1 MSDEDSAFASF
12 ERKWLEANPEQSAVL
27 VFLKPGQRQ
36 RARAFGSLIH
46 ELTQTAF
53 VVRETQVAAA
63 KLSWWQQ
70 ELMGAAA
77 GNPRHPISREL
88 FRDPRVAAIDVRL
101 WRALI
106 DGAIAQLDVS
116 FPSDF
121 EGMLA
126 SLSDFF
132 GPVASI
138 ETQLADGDPSQFDAI
153 AKLWICSHLLL
164 VAQNA
169 SHFAERTSMPL
180 DLLARHGASRA
191 DLVASSPAQIAV
203 IKDFIGQ
210 VRDTMTENRRQIS
223 DGSLGRLVRVRV
235 DRWLADRAV
244 LADDPADYLSRHAR
258 NLRWRSL
265 WWAWQEARHLTSRSA
280 NPTSER
286 AA

>member
-1 MSDEDSAFASF
+1 MSGEDSAFASF
-12 ERKWLEANPEQSAVL
+12 ERKWLEANPEQAAVL
-27 VFLKPGQRQ
+27 VFLRPAQRQ
-36 RARAFGSLIH
+36 SARAFGSLIH

-53 VVRETQVAAA
+53 VVREAQVAAA

-70 ELMGAAA
+70 ELIGAAA

-88 FRDPRVAAIDVRL
+88 FRNVSAIDPAI

-106 DGAIAQLDVS
+106 DGAIAQLDAS
-116 FPSDF
+116 FPSSFKD
-121 EGMLA
+121 LIT

-132 GPVASI
+132 GPVAAI
-138 ETQLADGDPSQFDAI
+138 ETQLAGGSESQVDAV

-180 DLLARHGASRA
+180 DLLARHGISRA
-191 DLVASSPAQIAV
+191 DLAASTPAQIAV
-203 IKDFIGQ
+203 LKDFIGQ
-210 VRDTMTENRRQIS
+210 VRGTIIENRRQIS
-223 DGSLGRLVRVRV
+223 SASLGRLVRARA

-244 LADDPADYLSRHAR
+244 RADNPADYLARHAR

-265 WWAWQEARHLTSRSA
+265 WWAWQEARHLTSHSA
-280 NPTSER
+280 DPKSER

>member
-12 ERKWLEANPEQSAVL
+12 ERKWLEANPEQAAVL
-27 VFLKPGQRQ
+27 VFLRPAQRQ
-36 RARAFGSLIH
+36 SARAFGSLIH

-53 VVRETQVAAA
+53 VVREAQVAAA

-70 ELMGAAA
+70 ELIGAAA

-88 FRDPRVAAIDVRL
+88 FHDSRAAAIDARL

-106 DGAIAQLDVS
+106 DGAIAQLDAS
-116 FPSDF
+116 FPSSF
-121 EGMLA
+121 EDLLA

-132 GPVASI
+132 GPVAAI
-138 ETQLADGDPSQFDAI
+138 ETQLTEGNPSQLDAI

-180 DLLARHGASRA
+180 DLLARHGISRA
-191 DLVASSPAQIAV
+191 DLAASTPAQIAV
-203 IKDFIGQ
+203 LKDFIGQ
-210 VRDTMTENRRQIS
+210 VRGTIIENRRDIS
-223 DGSLGRLVRVRV
+223 SVSLGRLVRARA

-244 LADDPADYLSRHAR
+244 RADNPADYLARHAR

-265 WWAWQEARHLTSRSA
+265 WWAWQEARHLTSHSA
-280 NPTSER
+280 DPR
-286 AA
+286 

>member
-27 VFLKPGQRQ
+27 VFLKPEQRQ
-36 RARAFGSLIH
+36 PARAFGSLIH

-53 VVRETQVAAA
+53 MVREPQVAAA

-70 ELMGAAA
+70 ELMGASA
-77 GNPRHPISREL
+77 GNARHPISREL
-88 FRDPRVAAIDVRL
+88 FRDSSAIDPAT
-101 WRALI
+101 WRVLI
-106 DGAIAQLDVS
+106 DGAIAQLDAS
-116 FPSDF
+116 FPSTF
-121 EGMLA
+121 EDLLT

-132 GPVASI
+132 GPVAAI
-138 ETQLADGDPSQFDAI
+138 ETQLTSGTESQLDAI

-169 SHFAERTSMPL
+169 PHVAERTSMPL
-180 DLLARHGASRA
+180 DLLARHGISRA
-191 DLVASSPAQIAV
+191 DLAASSPIQIAV
-203 IKDFIGQ
+203 LKDFIGQ
-210 VRDTMTENRRQIS
+210 VRDTITENRRRIS
-223 DGSLGRLVRVRV
+223 DASLGRLVRARADCWLV
-235 DRWLADRAV
+235 DRAIR
-244 LADDPADYLSRHAR
+244 ADDPADYLSRRAR

-280 NPTSER
+280 DPKSGR

>member
-12 ERKWLEANPEQSAVL
+12 ERKWLEANPEQAAVL
-27 VFLKPGQRQ
+27 VFLRPAQRQ
-36 RARAFGSLIH
+36 SARAFGSLIH

-53 VVRETQVAAA
+53 VVREAQVAAA

-70 ELMGAAA
+70 ELIGAAA

-88 FRDPRVAAIDVRL
+88 FHDSRAAAIDARL

-106 DGAIAQLDVS
+106 DGAIAQLDAS
-116 FPSDF
+116 FPSSF
-121 EGMLA
+121 EDLLA

-132 GPVASI
+132 GPVAAI
-138 ETQLADGDPSQFDAI
+138 ETQLTKGNPSQLDAI

-180 DLLARHGASRA
+180 DLLARHGISRA
-191 DLVASSPAQIAV
+191 DLAASTPAQIAV
-203 IKDFIGQ
+203 LKDFIGQ
-210 VRDTMTENRRQIS
+210 VRGTIIENRRRIS
-223 DGSLGRLVRVRV
+223 SASLGRLVRARA

-244 LADDPADYLSRHAR
+244 RADNPADYLARHAR

-265 WWAWQEARHLTSRSA
+265 WWAWQEARHLTSHSA
-280 NPTSER
+280 DPR
-286 AA
+286 

>member
-1 MSDEDSAFASF
+1 MADEDSAFASF
-12 ERKWLEANPEQSAVL
+12 ERKWLEANPEQAAVL
-27 VFLKPGQRQ
+27 VFLRPAQRQ
-36 RARAFGSLIH
+36 SARAFGSLIH

-53 VVRETQVAAA
+53 VVREAQVAAA

-88 FRDPRVAAIDVRL
+88 FHDSRAAAIDARL

-106 DGAIAQLDVS
+106 DGAIAQLDAS
-116 FPSDF
+116 FPSSF
-121 EGMLA
+121 EDLLA

-132 GPVASI
+132 GPVAAI
-138 ETQLADGDPSQFDAI
+138 ETQLTEGNPSQLDAI

-180 DLLARHGASRA
+180 DLLARHGISRA
-191 DLVASSPAQIAV
+191 DLAASTPAQIAV
-203 IKDFIGQ
+203 LKDFIGQ
-210 VRDTMTENRRQIS
+210 VRGTIIENRRDIS
-223 DGSLGRLVRVRV
+223 SVSLGRLVRARA

-244 LADDPADYLSRHAR
+244 RADNPADYLARHAR

-265 WWAWQEARHLTSRSA
+265 WWAWQEARHLTSHSA
-280 NPTSER
+280 DPR
-286 AA
+286 

>member
-27 VFLKPGQRQ
+27 VFLKPKQRQ
-36 RARAFGSLIH
+36 PARAFGSLIH

-70 ELMGAAA
+70 ELIGASA

-88 FRDPRVAAIDVRL
+88 FRDSRALAIDATL

-106 DGAIAQLDVS
+106 DGAITQLDAS
-116 FPSDF
+116 FPSSF
-121 EGMLA
+121 EDLLA

-132 GPVASI
+132 GPVAAI
-138 ETQLADGDPSQFDAI
+138 ETQLTDGNPSQLDAI

-169 SHFAERTSMPL
+169 SHVAERISMPL
-180 DLLARHGASRA
+180 DLLARHGISRA
-191 DLVASSPAQIAV
+191 DLAASTPAQIAV
-203 IKDFIGQ
+203 LKDFIGQ
-210 VRDTMTENRRQIS
+210 VNGTIIENHRQIS
-223 DGSLGRLVRVRV
+223 SASLGRLVRARA

-244 LADDPADYLSRHAR
+244 RADNPADYLARHAR

-265 WWAWQEARHLTSRSA
+265 WWAWQEARHLTSHSA
-280 NPTSER
+280 DPR
-286 AA
+286 